1 MPDRYKILS
10 QTLPSDTNETVAYTV
25 PYPSEVTVTSSTTG
39 SGTFEVVTASRS
51 LDEVTQTIVSSI
63 IICNLHSGA
72 VTYDIRLKTDA
83 ASLPNASGKA
93 DSDPAGT
100 AVANDDKEMLFK
112 DKSLATASTDVLSLG
127 LGLSGGNQLIVKTSV
142 ASKLAFTIMGVEI
155 T

>member
-10 QTLPSDTNETVAYTV
+10 QTLPADTNETLAYTV
-25 PYPSEVTVTSSTTG
+25 PFPSETSVTSSAGTT
-39 SGTFEVVTASRS
+39 VITANRS
-51 LDEVTQTIVSSI
+51 LDDVTQTIVSSI

-72 VTYDIRLKTDA
+72 VTYDIRLKTDS

-93 DSDPAGT
+93 DSSPAGT
-100 AVANDDKEMLFK
+100 VVANNDKEMLFK

-127 LGLSGGNQLIVKTSV
+127 LGLSGGNQIIVKTSV

>member
-10 QTLPSDTNETVAYTV
+10 QTLPADTNETVAYTV
-25 PYPSEVTVTSSTTG
+25 PYPSETSVTSTTTST
-39 SGTFEVVTASRS
+39 FNVVTASRS

-83 ASLPNASGKA
+83 ASLPNASGA
-93 DSDPAGT
+93 SGSSPAGV
-100 AVANDDKEMLFK
+100 AVANNDKEMLFK